1 MNLVYDACALIA
13 YLEDEPGAGEVEEL
27 LANEANTGFVHAANL
42 CEVFYH
48 LRRSQG
54 EDAALIGYA
63 GILRLGVSV
72 REDMDEPLWQHAA
85 RLKADYR
92 RVSLADCI
100 CIALANRVDGE
111 IVTCDRREI
120 EPLVA
125 AGACK
130 ALFIG

>member
-13 YLEDEPGAGEVEEL
+13 YLEDEPGADDVEAL
-27 LANEANTGFVHAANL
+27 LSDGPNTGFAHSINL

-48 LRRSQG
+48 IRRLHG
-54 EDAALIGYA
+54 DEAALGAYDV
-63 GILRLGVSV
+63 ILGLGV
-72 REDMDEPLWQHAA
+72 RIWEHMDTSLWQHAA
-85 RLKADYR
+85 RLKAHYR

-100 CIALANRVDGE
+100 CVALANRVDGQ

>member
-13 YLEDEPGAGEVEEL
+13 YLEDEPSAEEMEEL
-27 LANEANTGFVHAANL
+27 LSDGSNTGFVHAVNM

-48 LRRSQG
+48 VRRLRG
-54 EDAALIGYA
+54 EEAARVAYA
-63 GILRLGVSV
+63 GIVKLGLSV
-72 REDMDEPLWQHAA
+72 REDMDEGLWQHAA

-100 CIALANRVDGE
+100 CASLADRVGGQM
-111 IVTCDRREI
+111 VTCDRHEI
-120 EPLVA
+120 ETLVA